1 MGSSRLTYREA
12 GIRETKKVIDL
23 CETWWY
29 DSAWYKNTGMKFEST
44 QDYWYGMFQLG
55 VMIATV
61 GEDENGD
68 VKASYVG
75 CKQPYM
81 FNHSY
86 MTASEVVWCIDKDY
100 RTGQNLVNLL
110 QSVEDLMKKHEVNI
124 YNLNIPVDDNKD
136 KLANSLVKRGFF
148 KQDLSLFKEINNG

>member
-1 MGSSRLTYREA
+1 
-12 GIRETKKVIDL
+12 
-23 CETWWY
+23 
-29 DSAWYKNTGMKFEST
+29 
-44 QDYWYGMFQLG
+44 
-55 VMIATV
+55 
-61 GEDENGD
+61 
-68 VKASYVG
+68 
-75 CKQPYM
+75 
-81 FNHSY
+81 

-110 QSVEDLMKKHEVNI
+110 NSVEELMKKHEVNI